1 MSKKTDRLSRLIDI
15 IKTKNG
21 ATVKELASLLDVSEM
36 TIRRDLAVLEQNSI
50 VNNVYGAAIYNPSYD
65 SLIQKEYEKHFS
77 SQKHFN
83 PQKQLISQEEPTS
96 LKVSS
101 SQTENT
107 SQKELFSQMDPSSQM
122 EGTALKGTKF
132 LKGTESLKDVAS
144 QKKLFRKGNLSQKNI
159 NFQNGNISKKES
171 NPFKEINSLYEL
183 NHAKSTQDTEKK
195 SIGAFAASY
204 INNGDIVVIDTGS
217 TTEMLAENIPD
228 DLEATILCYNA
239 NILNSLRLKEKLTL
253 IFSGGKYHPTTQM
266 VESPQGVELIKSMRF
281 TKAFISAAG
290 IHAGLG
296 VTCVFDYEVATK
308 KAIMDSSVEK
318 ILLFDSSKFNQVK
331 PAYFGDLTDFDVI
344 ITDNDISDE
353 WRELINANNIKL
365 YTVPV

>member
-21 ATVKELASLLDVSEM
+21 ATVKELAALLDVSEM

-65 SLIQKEYEKHFS
+65 SLSENQKENEDIITSPKGIASRKNIAY
-77 SQKHFN
+77 QKDIASR
-83 PQKQLISQEEPTS
+83 KRTDL
-96 LKVSS
+96 
-101 SQTENT
+101 
-107 SQKELFSQMDPSSQM
+107 QKEPASGKGFASWT
-122 EGTALKGTKF
+122 EAALQ
-132 LKGTESLKDVAS
+132 KDVSIQGAITL
-144 QKKLFRKGNLSQKNI
+144 QKENAFP
-159 NFQNGNISKKES
+159 KEN
-171 NPFKEINSLYEL
+171 NPKENNPLYEL
-183 NHAKSTQDTEKK
+183 NHAKNTQDTEKK

-204 INNGDIVVIDTGS
+204 INDGDIIVIDTGS

-331 PAYFGDLTDFDVI
+331 PAYFGDITDFDVI

-353 WRELINANNIKL
+353 WRELINALNIKL

>member
-65 SLIQKEYEKHFS
+65 SISDNQKEDEA
-77 SQKHFN
+77 N
-83 PQKQLISQEEPTS
+83 ITS
-96 LKVSS
+96 PKGIASHKNITFQQDINSWNQAAL
-101 SQTENT
+101 
-107 SQKELFSQMDPSSQM
+107 QKEPAAGKGFASWT
-122 EGTALKGTKF
+122 EAALQ
-132 LKGTESLKDVAS
+132 KDVS
-144 QKKLFRKGNLSQKNI
+144 NQGNNNNNNNI
-159 NFQNGNISKKES
+159 VLPKEN
-171 NPFKEINSLYEL
+171 NPKENNPLYEL
-183 NHAKSTQDTEKK
+183 NHAKNTQDTEKK

-204 INNGDIVVIDTGS
+204 INNGDIIVIDTGS

-344 ITDNDISDE
+344 ITDNDISEE
-353 WRELINANNIKL
+353 WRELINSYHIKL

>member
-21 ATVKELASLLDVSEM
+21 ATVKELATLLDVSEM

-65 SLIQKEYEKHFS
+65 SSSENKKE
-77 SQKHFN
+77 
-83 PQKQLISQEEPTS
+83 EEDKITS
-96 LKVSS
+96 LKDIASKEITF
-101 SQTENT
+101 QKRTT
-107 SQKELFSQMDPSSQM
+107 LQKEPATGKGFASWR
-122 EGTALKGTKF
+122 EAALQ
-132 LKGTESLKDVAS
+132 KDVSLPRDITLQNDKAIHKDNNFERDNAF
-144 QKKLFRKGNLSQKNI
+144 QKEN
-159 NFQNGNISKKES
+159 
-171 NPFKEINSLYEL
+171 NPLYEL
-183 NHAKSTQDTEKK
+183 NHAKNTQDTEKK

-204 INNGDIVVIDTGS
+204 INDGDIIVIDTGS

-353 WRELINANNIKL
+353 WRELINSYPIKL

>member
-65 SLIQKEYEKHFS
+65 SISDNQKEDEA
-77 SQKHFN
+77 N
-83 PQKQLISQEEPTS
+83 ITS
-96 LKVSS
+96 
-101 SQTENT
+101 
-107 SQKELFSQMDPSSQM
+107 P
-122 EGTALKGTKF
+122 KG
-132 LKGTESLKDVAS
+132 VAS
-144 QKKLFRKGNLSQKNI
+144 QKDITFQQDIYSWKGAALQKEPAAGKGFASWTEAALQKDVSNQGNNPFQKDSAFHKDISQPKDSTYRKNDTYKNI
-159 NFQNGNISKKES
+159 EN
-171 NPFKEINSLYEL
+171 NPLYEL
-183 NHAKSTQDTEKK
+183 NHAKNTQDTEKK

-204 INNGDIVVIDTGS
+204 INNGDIIVIDTGS

-344 ITDNDISDE
+344 ITDNDISEE
-353 WRELINANNIKL
+353 WRELINSYHIKL

>member
-65 SLIQKEYEKHFS
+65 SLIQKEHEKNFT
-77 SQKHFN
+77 SQKQFT
-83 PQKQLISQEEPTS
+83 PQKQFTSQKQLSSQEEPTS

-101 SQTENT
+101 SQTENS
-107 SQKELFSQMDPSSQM
+107 SQKELFSQTVPSSQM
-122 EGTALKGTKF
+122 ESTALKGTTF
-132 LKGTESLKDVAS
+132 LKGSDSLKDVAS
-144 QKKLFRKGNLSQKNI
+144 QEKFIFHKGNISPKN
-159 NFQNGNISKKES
+159 NTFQNGNISMKES
-171 NPFKEINSLYEL
+171 NPFKENNSLYEL

-239 NILNSLRLKEKLTL
+239 NILSSLRLKEKLTL

-266 VESPQGVELIKSMRF
+266 VESPQGVELIK
-281 TKAFISAAG
+281 
-290 IHAGLG
+290 
-296 VTCVFDYEVATK
+296 
-308 KAIMDSSVEK
+308 
-318 ILLFDSSKFNQVK
+318 
-331 PAYFGDLTDFDVI
+331 
-344 ITDNDISDE
+344 
-353 WRELINANNIKL
+353 
-365 YTVPV
+365 